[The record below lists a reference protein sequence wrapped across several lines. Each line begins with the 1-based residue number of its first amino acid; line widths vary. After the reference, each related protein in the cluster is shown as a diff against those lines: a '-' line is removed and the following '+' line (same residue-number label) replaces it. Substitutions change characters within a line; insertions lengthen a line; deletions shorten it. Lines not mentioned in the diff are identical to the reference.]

1 MQNLKKNNNIF
12 VNNYNHLFALTLLLA
27 YYFLSLIIF
36 KQVVINPH
44 DNLDHSVVYDH
55 IIGKII
61 NGDPAAA
68 SYFLSDQ
75 IKWFYIEN
83 IFYPINLLHLILD
96 DKQYYFV
103 VEILKKVLAYFT
115 FYILAKSIYKNKSFN
130 SISALLF
137 SSIVNLDKLFGFG
150 VVMMPYFL
158 YLLINKK
165 RLKFKHIF
173 IIFFTGL
180 NSTLV
185 RDYLALFLL
194 IPASFLI
201 RQSVSNLKVPVIYFI
216 NISISMVISSLP
228 IILSLIDIKEI
239 HRVDIE
245 IKSIYFILTDF
256 FNTLSIFFSNKVL
269 EKPFIFT
276 LLILN
281 FLIIFLSIYSKNK
294 KVLTLTFFVLIIFIL
309 SLFINAFVKNILFHN
324 FLTFLKGY
332 NFERIDR
339 IIPLIMSILI
349 VYNLNLIKNSF
360 VIKTICFLSI
370 FSVVLI
376 QSSFITREIGKQF
389 LQNNLKENKY
399 LEFRENFFNNISPV
413 KLIKFLA
420 EKNNYKYENL
430 IFYLK
435 SEKTFNNYYKFE
447 VYRHIKTITGE
458 ERTMSIGL
466 NPMIAVMNDIKVID
480 GYHTIYPISYKKK
493 FRKIIAKE
501 LDKNEILKQYYDN
514 WGNRVYAFYT
524 DSNELLIDFN
534 EAKEVGASFIISSFA
549 IENVNLKLICKDC
562 HSYKNIFLYRI
573 L

>member
-44 DNLDHSVVYDH
+44 DNLDHLVVYDH

-185 RDYLALFLL
+185 QDYLALFLL

-294 KVLTLTFFVLIIFIL
+294 KVLILTFFVLIIFIL

-466 NPMIAVMNDIKVID
+466 NPMRAVMNDIKVID

>member
-44 DNLDHSVVYDH
+44 DNLDHLVVYDH

-61 NGDPAAA
+61 NGDLSAAN
-68 SYFLSDQ
+68 YFLSGQ

-96 DKQYYFV
+96 NKQYYFV
-103 VEILKKVLAYFT
+103 VEILKKLLAYFT
-115 FYILAKSIYKNKSFN
+115 FYILAKSIYRNKAYN

-137 SSIVNLDKLFGFG
+137 SSVVNLDNLFGFG
-150 VVMMPYFL
+150 IVMMPYFF

-165 RLKFKHIF
+165 KLKFKHIF

-185 RDYLALFLL
+185 QDYLALLLL

-201 RQSVSNLKVPVIYFI
+201 KQSVNNLKVPTIYFA
-216 NISISMVISSLP
+216 NISISMLISCLP
-228 IILSLIDIKEI
+228 IIFSLIDIKEI
-239 HRVDIE
+239 HRTDIE
-245 IKSIYFILTDF
+245 IDSFYFIFTDF
-256 FNTLSIFFSNKVL
+256 FNTFSIFFSNKVL
-269 EKPFIFT
+269 EEPFIFT

-281 FLIIFLSIYSKNK
+281 FLIIFLSVASRNK
-294 KVLTLTFFVLIIFIL
+294 KILIFTFFLATVFIF
-309 SLFINAFVKNILFHN
+309 SLFINTFLKSILFHN
-324 FLTFLKGY
+324 YLTFFKGY

-339 IIPLIMSILI
+339 IIPLMISILI

-360 VIKTICFLSI
+360 VIKIICFLSI

-376 QSSFITREIGKQF
+376 QSSFITREAGKQF

-399 LEFRENFFNNISPV
+399 LDFRNFFFNNTS
-413 KLIKFLA
+413 LLRLSKFLT
-420 EKNNYKYENL
+420 EKKNYKNDNL
-430 IFYLK
+430 LFDLK
-435 SEKTFNNYYKFE
+435 SEKTFNNYYRFE
-447 VYRHIKTITGE
+447 AYKHIKSITGQ
-458 ERTMSIGL
+458 ERTISIGL

-480 GYHTIYPISYKKK
+480 GYHTIYPKSYKKK
-493 FRKIIAKE
+493 FRKIIANE
-501 LDKNEILKQYYDN
+501 LEKNEILKQYYDS

-524 DSNELLIDFN
+524 NSNELLIDFN
-534 EAKEVGASFIISSFA
+534 EAKKVGANFVISSFA

>member
-44 DNLDHSVVYDH
+44 DNLDHLVVYDH

-68 SYFLSDQ
+68 SYFLSNQ

-185 RDYLALFLL
+185 QDYLALFLL